1 MKARRLPQEQ
11 IVLEVIENLQEI
23 IWTKIASGVKGF
35 IKTFIENLMR
45 EELSAKIGA
54 GRYVR
59 TKSRRGYRNG
69 HYMRDLLTRFGP
81 IDNIQV
87 PRMDRG
93 GMEFSVFDRYERR
106 RRDVDC
112 AIGRLFLNG
121 VSTRKLKGI
130 AKELYG
136 QEVSAQTVSSTL
148 TSLDKELE
156 RFKDRSIDDT
166 VEFLF
171 LDGISQK
178 VREIGITKK
187 VMLCAFAI
195 HRKRSEEE
203 DQRNKEI
210 LCFQLT
216 EVEDEVSWRGF
227 LSDLKGRGL
236 HGKSLKLI
244 ISDGNPAL
252 LKAIKGIYPFIK
264 GQRCMAHKM
273 RNVAVKI
280 RKVNRPHCLKEAKLI
295 FRADSRKEALRRF
308 KSWEA
313 RWFVE
318 EERAVRCMRKDLFS
332 CLYYYNFD
340 KELWK
345 SIRTTNILERS
356 FREMRRRTR
365 PMNNFFTNE
374 ASANRIMHGITDM
387 LNNNWKDNALKRIST
402 N

>member
-1 MKARRLPQEQ
+1 MKARRLPQEE
-11 IVLEVIENLQEI
+11 IVLEVVENLQEI

-35 IKTFIENLMR
+35 IKTFIENLLR
-45 EELSAKIGA
+45 EELSAEIGA
-54 GRYVR
+54 GRYER
-59 TKSRRGYRNG
+59 AKSRRGYRNG

-81 IDNIQV
+81 IEKIRV
-87 PRMDRG
+87 PRMDQG

-106 RRDVDC
+106 RRDVDA

-136 QEVSAQTVSSTL
+136 QEISAQTVSSTL
-148 TSLDKELE
+148 ACLDKELE
-156 RFKDRSIDDT
+156 CFKDRPIDDT

-178 VREIGITKK
+178 VREIGIEKK

-195 HRKRSEEE
+195 HRKRPQE
-203 DQRNKEI
+203 DKRHREI
-210 LCFQLT
+210 LSFQLT
-216 EVEDEVSWRGF
+216 EVEDETSWRGF
-227 LSDLKGRGL
+227 LADLKGRGL
-236 HGKSLKLI
+236 HGKGLRLI
-244 ISDGNPAL
+244 ITDGNPAL
-252 LKAIKGIYPFIK
+252 LKAIRGIYPFIK
-264 GQRCMAHKM
+264 AQRCMAHKM

-280 RKVNRPHCLKEAKLI
+280 RKVNRAHCLKEAKLI
-295 FRADSRKEALRRF
+295 FQADSRKEALRRF
-308 KSWEA
+308 KSWQA
-313 RWFVE
+313 KWLIE
-318 EERAVRCMRKDLFS
+318 EERAVKCMRKDLFS
-332 CLYYYNFD
+332 CLHYYAFD
-340 KELWK
+340 RELWK
-345 SIRTTNILERS
+345 SIRTTNILERT

>member
-1 MKARRLPQEQ
+1 MKARRLPQEK
-11 IVLEVIENLQEI
+11 IVLEVVENLQEI
-23 IWTKIASGVKGF
+23 IWAKIASGVKGF
-35 IKTFIENLMR
+35 IKTFIESLLR
-45 EELSAKIGA
+45 EEVSAKIGA
-54 GRYVR
+54 RRYER
-59 TKSRRGYRNG
+59 NQSRRGYRNG
-69 HYMRDLLTRFGP
+69 HYRRDLLTRFGP
-81 IDNIQV
+81 IEKIRV
-87 PRMDRG
+87 PRMDQG

-106 RRDVDC
+106 RRDVDA

-130 AKELYG
+130 VKELYG

-148 TSLDKELE
+148 VCLDKELE
-156 RFKDRSIDDT
+156 RFKDKPIDDT

-195 HRKRSEEE
+195 HHKRPQE
-203 DQRNKEI
+203 DERHKEI
-210 LCFQLT
+210 LSFQLT
-216 EVEDEVSWRGF
+216 EVEDEASWRGF

-244 ISDGNPAL
+244 ITDGNPAL
-252 LKAIKGIYPFIK
+252 LKATKSIYPFIK
-264 GQRCMAHKM
+264 GQRCIAHKM

-280 RKVNRPHCLKEAKLI
+280 RKVNRPHCLREAKLI
-295 FRADSRKEALRRF
+295 FQADSRKEALRRF

-313 RWFVE
+313 RWFIE

-332 CLYYYNFD
+332 CLHYYDFD